1 MSKEVLLKV
10 CKIVSAEFGIF
21 PKEMREKSRL
31 QNIVY
36 ARMVLTNICRSKFK
50 IKQNEIAEFFK
61 QSQPNVN
68 IYIRKFETELKY
80 NAEFRKKYEAVT
92 KKVNKK

>member
-36 ARMVLTNICRSKFK
+36 ARMILTNICRTNFK

-68 IYIRKFETELKY
+68 IYIRKFETELKF

-92 KKVNKK
+92 NKVNKK

>member
-36 ARMVLTNICRSKFK
+36 ARMVFTNICSDKFK

-68 IYIRKFETELKY
+68 IYIRKFETELKF
-80 NAEFRKKYEAVT
+80 NAGFRKKYEVVT
-92 KKVNKK
+92 KKLHKK

>member
-10 CKIVSAEFGIF
+10 CKVVAAEFGIF

-36 ARMVLTNICRSKFK
+36 ARMILANVCREKFN
-50 IKQNEIAEFFK
+50 IKQSEIAEFFK
-61 QSQPNVN
+61 QSQPNIN
-68 IYIRKFETELKY
+68 IYIRKFETELKF
-80 NAEFRKKYEAVT
+80 NADFRKKYEVVT
-92 KKVNKK
+92 KKVKK

>member
-31 QNIVY
+31 QNVVF
-36 ARMVLTNICRSKFK
+36 ARMVLTNICREFK
-50 IKQNEIAEFFK
+50 IKQNEIAEFLN

-68 IYIRKFETELKY
+68 IYIRKFETELKF
-80 NAEFRKKYEAVT
+80 NAEFRKKYEVVT